1 MINNKVNLCFS
12 KKAAG
17 ILLAATSFLV
27 MACSENVK
35 ELSPLSTHELGI
47 AIPDGQS
54 REYSYTDKNGG
65 FYYGMTSTD
74 DWGDWF
80 AGWNIYAKRIFAD
93 YRLYVDGERLL
104 RENARTSVYPDK
116 LVRSYEEAVETFCL
130 VDEPKLLCVRMDS
143 VQGKQISFMLMGGN
157 VVDARKDG
165 NSVLYTTKESP
176 ENVIRIASVA
186 EAGIEFADNLITVPV
201 AADGFLIAFGTEE
214 DSRQAIAGFRKEG
227 EMWLSARSQRIQSLL
242 DHNPLKTNLDSLDHA
257 LAWIMLTNDQ
267 LITHQH
273 GGYGMYAGL
282 P

>member
-1 MINNKVNLCFS
+1 MINNKVNLCFL

-35 ELSPLSTHELGI
+35 ELSTLSTNELGI
-47 AIPDGQS
+47 TIPDGQS

-74 DWGDWF
+74 DWGDWY

-116 LVRSYEEAVETFCL
+116 LVRRYEKAVETFCL
-130 VDEPKLLCVRMDS
+130 VDEPKLLYVRMDS
-143 VQGKQISFMLMGGN
+143 VQGKQISFMLMGEN

-176 ENVIRIASVA
+176 ENVIRIAPVA
-186 EAGIEFADNLITVPV
+186 ETGIELSLIH
-201 AADGFLIAFGTEE
+201 I
-214 DSRQAIAGFRKEG
+214 
-227 EMWLSARSQRIQSLL
+227 
-242 DHNPLKTNLDSLDHA
+242 
-257 LAWIMLTNDQ
+257 
-267 LITHQH
+267 
-273 GGYGMYAGL
+273 
-282 P
+282 